1 MNSIFIHVLVKLKS
15 LEFLSLSRIAT
26 VDLKLEVLGVTIQ
39 FLESLKL
46 QALRS
51 EWRFARQKA
60 RLSSL
65 LKSAAADPYRS
76 DAELGDSTGQ
86 KLPLLLSSVF
96 LLLLLLL
103 ASYYHFQVL
112 GNGSSLERRR
122 KLKRIF
128 TLSALISF
136 HLGPQFSL
144 QALVFC
150 G

>member
-39 FLESLKL
+39 FLESMKL

-96 LLLLLLL
+96 LLLL

-112 GNGSSLERRR
+112 GNGSSIERRR

>member
-96 LLLLLLL
+96 LLLLLL